1 MRRPLGV
8 ILGDTPGMSDLVAP
22 KDTSPQVASWDHPL
36 GDPNIEDARIAHRLD
51 RLAGI
56 PGLGRVEAAYRKNL
70 RLKSWQYMTAVTDDL
85 FIAFV
90 VGTAGFASNGF
101 VYAAELP
108 NGRVHKRFAITPL
121 TMGTR
126 LAPSS
131 TAGQHRFKSRG
142 LLVSIDNHARSFS
155 AEIKAQTEGGGSLSA
170 DLIFDSGERD
180 DHLAV
185 CVPLPEGRWNYTH
198 KFAAF
203 NVSGYV
209 EIDGRRIA
217 FAPGRSFGTLD
228 FTKMYALRHAV
239 WRWIAACG
247 RTRDGRVIGLNL
259 VDPTPSAPISENAA
273 WLDGKRYALTG
284 VHIDPDM
291 TRTRADG
298 LELSMREVAA
308 VEQKL
313 DVPLVRHRLRH
324 VVGSFSGRVTVGGA
338 AHELESIVG
347 IAEDYDTWW

>member
-1 MRRPLGV
+1 
-8 ILGDTPGMSDLVAP
+8 MSDLVAP
-22 KDTSPQVASWDHPL
+22 AQLSPQIAEWDRPL
-36 GDPNIEDARIAHRLD
+36 DDPNIEDAHIKHRLD
-51 RLAGI
+51 RLAGV
-56 PGLGRVEAAYRKNL
+56 PGLARVEAAYRRNL

-108 NGRVHKRFAITPL
+108 SGRVHKKFAITPL
-121 TMGTR
+121 MVGTR

-131 TAGQHRFKSRG
+131 TAGSHRFRTRG
-142 LLVSIDNHARSFS
+142 LLVSIENRGRSFS
-155 AEIKAQTEGGGSLSA
+155 AQIRARTEAGGSLSA
-170 DLIFDSGERD
+170 ELVFDSTERD
-180 DHLAV
+180 EHLAV

-203 NVSGYV
+203 NVSGHAS
-209 EIDGRRIA
+209 IDGRRID
-217 FAPGRSFGTLD
+217 FAPGRSFGTID

-247 RTRDGRVIGLNL
+247 RTRDGRVLGINL

-273 WLDGKRYALTG
+273 WLDGKRYALDN
-284 VHIDPDM
+284 VHIAPSM
-291 TRTRADG
+291 AHARANG
-298 LELSMREVAA
+298 VELAMREVAA
-308 VEQKL
+308 VEQRL

-324 VVGSFSGRVTVGGA
+324 VVGSFNGRVTVGGA
-338 AHELESIVG
+338 IHELDSIVG